1 MGRLTRDVEMRQ
13 TPNGVSLARF
23 SIAVNRRFAGKDAQQ
38 QADFINCVAWRQ
50 TGEFIARYFQ
60 KGSMIAVVGSIQSRS
75 WDGNDGKKQYATEV
89 VVDEAYF
96 TGSRAESGTQGG
108 GNYQNQ
114 GFNQGG
120 FNAPQSQPAQGSEPN
135 FGDDF
140 DMAIFRTL
148 TVRKTICHSN
158 IRVIKIDRRKITWLK
173 EMTDHR
179 EQEDL
184 RKRFVCSA

>member
-108 GNYQNQ
+108 GN
-114 GFNQGG
+114 
-120 FNAPQSQPAQGSEPN
+120 APQSQPAQGSEPN

-140 DMAIFRTL
+140 DMGDFSDL
-148 TVRKTICHSN
+148 DGS
-158 IRVIKIDRRKITWLK
+158 
-173 EMTDHR
+173 
-179 EQEDL
+179 EDDL
-184 RKRFVCSA
+184 PF

>member
-1 MGRLTRDVEMRQ
+1 
-13 TPNGVSLARF
+13 
-23 SIAVNRRFAGKDAQQ
+23 
-38 QADFINCVAWRQ
+38 
-50 TGEFIARYFQ
+50 
-60 KGSMIAVVGSIQSRS
+60 MIAVVGSIQSRS

-96 TGSRAESGTQGG
+96 TGSMSRIQVLKAG

-140 DMAIFRTL
+140 DMGDFSDL
-148 TVRKTICHSN
+148 DGS
-158 IRVIKIDRRKITWLK
+158 
-173 EMTDHR
+173 
-179 EQEDL
+179 EDDL
-184 RKRFVCSA
+184 PF

>member
-1 MGRLTRDVEMRQ
+1 MNKVILMGRLTRDVEMRQ

-96 TGSRAESGTQGG
+96 TGSRAEEVIRIKALIRADLTLLNRSLHKAV
-108 GNYQNQ
+108 NQ
-114 GFNQGG
+114 TL
-120 FNAPQSQPAQGSEPN
+120 A
-135 FGDDF
+135 
-140 DMAIFRTL
+140 MILIWAIFRTL
-148 TVRKTICHSN
+148 TVQKMICHSN
-158 IRVIKIDRRKITWLK
+158 I
-173 EMTDHR
+173 
-179 EQEDL
+179 
-184 RKRFVCSA
+184 SA

>member
-120 FNAPQSQPAQGSEPN
+120 FNAPQSQPAQTLV
-135 FGDDF
+135 
-140 DMAIFRTL
+140 MILIWAIFRTL

>member
-1 MGRLTRDVEMRQ
+1 MNKVILMGRLTRDVEMRQ

-89 VVDEAYF
+89 IVDEAYF
-96 TGSRAESGTQGG
+96 TGSKSENSTG
-108 GNYQNQ
+108 GNTDFSDSGLDDLN
-114 GFNQGG
+114 
-120 FNAPQSQPAQGSEPN
+120 SQY
-135 FGDDF
+135 GDDF
-140 DMAIFRTL
+140 A
-148 TVRKTICHSN
+148 TIG
-158 IRVIKIDRRKITWLK
+158 D
-173 EMTDHR
+173 E
-179 EQEDL
+179 EDL
-184 RKRFVCSA
+184 PF